1 MNHLP
6 ESHRPVCAL
15 TWLHPLVR
23 AALITVWAALVAA
36 FAGGLWRISQGRRAA
51 AVPSVITAA
60 LLAFAFAV
68 VRPVEPSSSLRHRA
82 TSRGEATPTAVGKV
96 WDEWSID
103 AGKVYYFFPA
113 CASDASGTAARRVV
127 YGSDVAGK
135 GYHTAVNGNLTLDFI
150 RRRGQGAAPWF
161 AVYSPYAPHG
171 PAPAA
176 PWHYQRNGRSRLRF
190 DNAKAPRGPA
200 HRLNVDHA
208 PLTRQQRTVTTNEV
222 RALDRFYRRQL
233 GALRAVDDA
242 VAELWTAVLP
252 DIDNTLVLYTTDNAV
267 HYGQYG
273 LYYGKQ
279 TWYDRDLRV
288 PLYVAGMTAQGGVR
302 TARPFQLPDIGPSLV
317 ALAGIEVDATTW
329 AFDGHDES
337 AALAGTF
344 EPLLPRLLPVAQFD
358 FVQRKARARPTVD
371 WLMYR
376 HPHQH
381 PDSQFC
387 GGRFIADDADL
398 TCVRLIRR
406 TGEYTDRL
414 AFDLTADQAQT
425 QLTPNNQAKRCWD
438 ALDNFHHEWCTLTP

>member
-113 CASDASGTAARRVV
+113 CASDASWTAARRVV